1 MRFYDGYTDR
11 GGLMTNQPPYQ
22 PPYEP
27 QPMSPS
33 DERMWATFAHLA
45 PFAGALIGLPF
56 LGPLVIYLIDKD
68 RSAYVR
74 SQSSESLNFQLT
86 LLIGYLVSF
95 VLALVAIGFVLLF
108 VIVIASIV
116 LQILGALAANRGE
129 DFRYP
134 MTIRFVS

>member
-1 MRFYDGYTDR
+1 
-11 GGLMTNQPPYQ
+11 MTNQPPYQ

-33 DERMWATFAHLA
+33 DERMWAMFAHLS
-45 PFAGALIGLPF
+45 PFAAALIGLPF
-56 LGPLVIYLIDKD
+56 LGPLVIYLIYKD

-74 SQSSESLNFQLT
+74 SQSAESLNFQLT

-95 VLALVAIGFVLLF
+95 VLILVFIGFVLLF
-108 VIVIASIV
+108 VIAVASIV